1 MKQCFENK
9 CTTTKKRTLPLG
21 AKIQIRNETIYKP
34 IRSKRAWKLKYDR
47 HERQTTRG
55 FFSPVAKPYE
65 TFGELEL
72 DLRELVLK
80 TLGAKVRI
88 VRDKRGVLIILNC
101 SLSCILKCVNVLEG
115 LKWPSAALYDVSN
128 LIIEL
133 IRTCL

>member
-1 MKQCFENK
+1 LTKKRHGSFRHDKNRKLLLCSLVTFTVLATNNVEAFSFQQVKQCFENK
-9 CTTTKKRTLPLG
+9 STTTTATKVSEQGPLS

-34 IRSKRAWKLKYDR
+34 IRSKKAWKLKYDR

-80 TLGAKVRI
+80 TLGAKVR
-88 VRDKRGVLIILNC
+88 
-101 SLSCILKCVNVLEG
+101 
-115 LKWPSAALYDVSN
+115 
-128 LIIEL
+128 
-133 IRTCL
+133 

>member
-1 MKQCFENK
+1 MRLKFCFSQVKQCFENK
-9 CTTTKKRTLPLG
+9 CTGTTKARTLPLG

-47 HERQTTRG
+47 NERQTTRG

-80 TLGAKVRI
+80 TLGAKVGLLK
-88 VRDKRGVLIILNC
+88 DK
-101 SLSCILKCVNVLEG
+101 EG
-115 LKWPSAALYDVSN
+115 FLV
-128 LIIEL
+128 IF
-133 IRTCL
+133 